1 MPGKTVHGSGAGLEQ
16 VWRVAIRRPEWY
28 RTKVDTLTLN
38 RWAGA
43 EAAEGQSVRKSTSA
57 GVSSPP
63 GLEMTDGTWVNGSLA
78 GPSPGPPLF
87 LFMFNDSDLNETL
100 FNSTN
105 ATDLEIPSGPSVA
118 GVLIPLIYII
128 VCIIGL
134 GGNTLVIHIVLHYS
148 KIESVTNIYILNL
161 AIADELFMLGLPFLA
176 VQNTLQSWPFGSF
189 MCRLV
194 MTVDSINQFT
204 SIFCLTVMSIDR
216 YLAVVHPIRS
226 SKWRHPQIAKVVNST
241 VWALSFLVVLPV
253 VIFAN
258 IQKAGGTCNIA
269 WPQPANIWRA
279 AFIIYTSTVGF
290 FCPLLIICLCYL
302 LIVFK
307 IRSSGKKVHATSTK
321 RRKSE
326 RKVTRMVVIVVAVF
340 VFCWLPFY
348 ALNILNLLV
357 SLPSEYQ
364 GLYYFVVVLSYA
376 NSCANPIVYCFLS
389 DNFKRGFRKALCR
402 STRKVENHEPME
414 RQQQQEEGRTALM
427 PRESLR
433 RAIRDEDDEEDVSEM
448 TEIYRIAQNGN
459 SSFQPQN
466 SQPPFSEKEETQGMT
481 EPSTP
486 EEKDMGGVLK
496 GADQVNGS
504 SLTVPLLLNGTKNGS
519 IKTLPEETQDQSNSL
534 EISYL

>member
-1 MPGKTVHGSGAGLEQ
+1 MRKSGEEEKTEGRQLKQQRDKSTGRGDASLPGEMS
-16 VWRVAIRRPEWY
+16 
-28 RTKVDTLTLN
+28 
-38 RWAGA
+38 A
-43 EAAEGQSVRKSTSA
+43 EAWENSSL
-57 GVSSPP
+57 VS
-63 GLEMTDGTWVNGSLA
+63 
-78 GPSPGPPLF
+78 PSPHL
-87 LFMFNDSDLNETL
+87 LMLNDSDLNDTL
-100 FNSTN
+100 FNATN
-105 ATDLEIPSGPSVA
+105 ATFLDVPSGPSVA
-118 GVLIPLIYII
+118 GVLIPLIYMV
-128 VCIIGL
+128 VCILGL

-161 AIADELFMLGLPFLA
+161 AIADELFMFGLPFLA
-176 VQNTLQSWPFGSF
+176 VQNTLQLWPFGSF

-226 SKWRHPQIAKVVNST
+226 SKWRRPQVAKVVNVT

-253 VIFAN
+253 VVFAN
-258 IQKAGGTCNIA
+258 IQKTGGTCNIA

-307 IRSSGKKVHATSTK
+307 IRSSGIKVHATSTK

-348 ALNILNLLV
+348 ALNIINLLV

-364 GLYYFVVVLSYA
+364 GLYYFVVVLGYA
-376 NSCANPIVYCFLS
+376 NSCANPIVYGFLS

-402 STRKVENHEPME
+402 STRKVENHEPAE
-414 RQQQQEEGRTALM
+414 RQLQREEGRRALM

-433 RAIRDEDDEEDVSEM
+433 RAVRDDNDNDDDDEVVSEM
-448 TEIYRIAQNGN
+448 TEIYRITQNGN
-459 SSFQPQN
+459 SSVQPQS
-466 SQPPFSEKEETQGMT
+466 SQLMFSERGAAATDLESPDRNGGDSKG
-481 EPSTP
+481 
-486 EEKDMGGVLK
+486 KDP
-496 GADQVNGS
+496 ANGS
-504 SLTVPLLLNGTKNGS
+504 SLTVPLLLNGAKNGS
-519 IKTLPEETQDQSNSL
+519 NKTLPEDNVDQSTSL

>member
-1 MPGKTVHGSGAGLEQ
+1 MDV
-16 VWRVAIRRPEWY
+16 
-28 RTKVDTLTLN
+28 
-38 RWAGA
+38 
-43 EAAEGQSVRKSTSA
+43 
-57 GVSSPP
+57 VSLP
-63 GLEMTDGTWVNGSLA
+63 GLEMTDETWENGSF
-78 GPSPGPPLF
+78 GSPTPILPLF
-87 LFMFNDSDLNETL
+87 LLMFNDSDLNET
-100 FNSTN
+100 FYNSTN
-105 ATDLEIPSGPSVA
+105 SLNASNSSVPSGPSVA

-226 SKWRHPQIAKVVNST
+226 SKWRRPQVAKTVNGT

-258 IQKAGGTCNIA
+258 IQKKGGTCNIA
-269 WPQPANIWRA
+269 WPQPANIWEA

-307 IRSSGKKVHATSTK
+307 VRSSGKKVHATSTK

-348 ALNILNLLV
+348 ALNIINLLV
-357 SLPSEYQ
+357 SLPPEYQ
-364 GLYYFVVVLSYA
+364 GLYYFVVVLGYA
-376 NSCANPIVYCFLS
+376 NSCANPIVYGFLS

-402 STRKVENHEPME
+402 STRKVESHEPME
-414 RQQQQEEGRTALM
+414 CQQQQKEGRAALM

-433 RAIRDEDDEEDVSEM
+433 RAIRDEEDDDDDDVSEM
-448 TEIYRIAQNGN
+448 TEIYRITQNGN
-459 SSFQPQN
+459 SSFQPQS
-466 SQPPFSEKEETQGMT
+466 SQPLLP
-481 EPSTP
+481 
-486 EEKDMGGVLK
+486 DK
-496 GADQVNGS
+496 GATPGATQLSSPDRKDKSGDIKGKDPANGS
-504 SLTVPLLLNGTKNGS
+504 TLTVPLLLNGTKNGN
-519 IKTLPEETQDQSNSL
+519 IKTLPEENLEQSTSL

>member
-1 MPGKTVHGSGAGLEQ
+1 MGDASL
-16 VWRVAIRRPEWY
+16 
-28 RTKVDTLTLN
+28 L
-38 RWAGA
+38 
-43 EAAEGQSVRKSTSA
+43 
-57 GVSSPP
+57 
-63 GLEMTDGTWVNGSLA
+63 GLEMTDGMWGNDSFA
-78 GPSPGPPLF
+78 GPSPGLPL
-87 LFMFNDSDLNETL
+87 LLLMFNDSDLNQTL
-100 FNSTN
+100 YNFNSSNCTN
-105 ATDLEIPSGPSVA
+105 ITDPDVSSGPSVA
-118 GVLIPLIYII
+118 GVLIPVIYII

-134 GGNTLVIHIVLHYS
+134 GGNTIVIHIVLHYS

-161 AIADELFMLGLPFLA
+161 AIADELFMLSLPFLA
-176 VQNTLQSWPFGSF
+176 VQNTMQSWPFGFF

-216 YLAVVHPIRS
+216 YLAVVHPIVS
-226 SKWRHPQIAKVVNST
+226 SKWRRPRVAKLVNGT

-258 IQKAGGTCNIA
+258 IQKAGGTCNIS
-269 WPQPANIWRA
+269 WPQPTNIWSA

-290 FCPLLIICLCYL
+290 FCPLLIICICYL

-307 IRSSGKKVHATSTK
+307 IRSSGKKVHATSVK

-348 ALNILNLLV
+348 VLNIINLLV
-357 SLPSEYQ
+357 SLPSDYQ
-364 GLYYFVVVLSYA
+364 GLYYFVVLLSYA
-376 NSCANPIVYCFLS
+376 NSCANPIVYGFLS

-414 RQQQQEEGRTALM
+414 RQQQQEEGRRALM

-433 RAIRDEDDEEDVSEM
+433 RAIGDEEEDDEEDVSEM
-448 TEIYRIAQNGN
+448 TEIYRIGQNGN
-459 SSFQPQN
+459 SSFQPQ
-466 SQPPFSEKEETQGMT
+466 SSRPLLSETTPGAT
-481 EPSTP
+481 ELPSP
-486 EEKDMGGVLK
+486 DKKDKAGDTK
-496 GADQVNGS
+496 GKDPVNGS
-504 SLTVPLLLNGTKNGS
+504 TLAAPSLLNGAKNGN
-519 IKTLPEETQDQSNSL
+519 IKFLPEENLEQSTSL

>member
-1 MPGKTVHGSGAGLEQ
+1 MADEM
-16 VWRVAIRRPEWY
+16 W
-28 RTKVDTLTLN
+28 DN
-38 RWAGA
+38 
-43 EAAEGQSVRKSTSA
+43 
-57 GVSSPP
+57 SSSFASPSSSLPP
-63 GLEMTDGTWVNGSLA
+63 
-78 GPSPGPPLF
+78 F
-87 LFMFNDSDLNETL
+87 LLMFNNTFFDSTL

-105 ATDLEIPSGPSVA
+105 STNSPSREDQGPGVA

-148 KIESVTNIYILNL
+148 KTESVTNIYILNL

-176 VQNTLQSWPFGSF
+176 VQNTLQFWPFGSF

-204 SIFCLTVMSIDR
+204 SIFCLTVMSVDR

-226 SKWRHPQIAKVVNST
+226 SKWRRPQVAKLVNGT

-258 IQKAGGTCNIA
+258 IQKAGSTCNIA
-269 WPQPANIWRA
+269 WPQPADIWRA

-321 RRKSE
+321 RKKSE

-348 ALNILNLLV
+348 ALNIINLLV
-357 SLPSEYQ
+357 SLPPEHQ
-364 GLYYFVVVLSYA
+364 GIYYFVVVLGYA
-376 NSCANPIVYCFLS
+376 NSCANPIVYGFLS

-402 STRKVENHEPME
+402 SSRKVESHEPAE
-414 RQQQQEEGRTALM
+414 YQRQQEARRRVLM

-433 RAIRDEDDEEDVSEM
+433 RAIRDEEEDEEEDVTEM
-448 TEIYRIAQNGN
+448 TEIYRIAQNCN
-459 SSFQPQN
+459 SN
-466 SQPPFSEKEETQGMT
+466 LQPPSLQALCLEKEAPPMAAESSSPEIKAKAGETNG
-481 EPSTP
+481 
-486 EEKDMGGVLK
+486 K
-496 GADQVNGS
+496 GPGPGPTLAVTS
-504 SLTVPLLLNGTKNGS
+504 LLNGAKQGS
-519 IKTLPEETQDQSNSL
+519 IQTLPEESMGKSTSM

>member
-1 MPGKTVHGSGAGLEQ
+1 MG
-16 VWRVAIRRPEWY
+16 
-28 RTKVDTLTLN
+28 DF
-38 RWAGA
+38 
-43 EAAEGQSVRKSTSA
+43 SVP
-57 GVSSPP
+57 V
-63 GLEMTDGTWVNGSLA
+63 LEMTDEMWENSSFA
-78 GPSPGPPLF
+78 SPSSGLPLC
-87 LFMFNDSDLNETL
+87 LLMFNNTVFNETL

-105 ATDLEIPSGPSVA
+105 CPNVTSPEDSGPSVA

-148 KIESVTNIYILNL
+148 KTESVTNIYILNL

-176 VQNTLQSWPFGSF
+176 VQNTLQFWPFGSF

-226 SKWRHPQIAKVVNST
+226 SKWRRPQVAKVVNGT

-269 WPQPANIWRA
+269 WPQPADIWRA

-348 ALNILNLLV
+348 ALNIINLLV

-364 GLYYFVVVLSYA
+364 GIYYFVIVLGYA
-376 NSCANPIVYCFLS
+376 NSCANPIVYGFLS

-402 STRKVENHEPME
+402 SSRKVENHEPME
-414 RQQQQEEGRTALM
+414 RQQQQAERRRVLM

-433 RAIRDEDDEEDVSEM
+433 RTIRNEEEDDDEDVSEM
-448 TEIYRIAQNGN
+448 TEIYRISQNGN
-459 SSFQPQN
+459 GSLQPQS
-466 SQPPFSEKEETQGMT
+466 SQTLFLE
-481 EPSTP
+481 
-486 EEKDMGGVLK
+486 K
-496 GADQVNGS
+496 GAAPGATELSSPEKKAKVVDANGKDPGNGPTLAVPSLVNGA
-504 SLTVPLLLNGTKNGS
+504 KNGS
-519 IKTLPEETQDQSNSL
+519 IKTLPEEPMEQSNSL

>member
-1 MPGKTVHGSGAGLEQ
+1 MADDMWEAGS
-16 VWRVAIRRPEWY
+16 
-28 RTKVDTLTLN
+28 
-38 RWAGA
+38 
-43 EAAEGQSVRKSTSA
+43 SA
-57 GVSSPP
+57 SP
-63 GLEMTDGTWVNGSLA
+63 S
-78 GPSPGPPLF
+78 SPGPPL
-87 LFMFNDSDLNETL
+87 LLLMFNSSDVNEML
-100 FNSTN
+100 YISNSSN
-105 ATDLEIPSGPSVA
+105 SSNCTDPDVPSGPSVA
-118 GVLIPLIYII
+118 GVLIPLIYIV
-128 VCIIGL
+128 VCIVGL

-161 AIADELFMLGLPFLA
+161 AIADELFMLSLPFLA
-176 VQNTLQSWPFGSF
+176 VQNTLQSWPFGLF

-204 SIFCLTVMSIDR
+204 SIFCLTVMTIDR
-216 YLAVVHPIRS
+216 YLAVVHPIVS
-226 SKWRHPQIAKVVNST
+226 SRWRRPQWAKVVNGT

-258 IQKAGGTCNIA
+258 IQKAGGTCNIS
-269 WPQPANIWRA
+269 WPQPTDIWSA
-279 AFIIYTSTVGF
+279 AFIVYTSTVGF

-326 RKVTRMVVIVVAVF
+326 RKVTRMVVIIVAVF

-348 ALNILNLLV
+348 ALNIINLVV
-357 SLPSEYQ
+357 SLPSDYQ

-376 NSCANPIVYCFLS
+376 NSCANPIVYGFLS

-414 RQQQQEEGRTALM
+414 RQQPREEGRRALM

-433 RAIRDEDDEEDVSEM
+433 RVIGDEEDEEDEDVSEM

-459 SSFQPQN
+459 SSFQPQ
-466 SQPPFSEKEETQGMT
+466 SSRQLLSERGPTPGAAEL
-481 EPSTP
+481 PSP
-486 EEKDMGGVLK
+486 DNKDKAGDASGK
-496 GADQVNGS
+496 DPANGS
-504 SLTVPLLLNGTKNGS
+504 TLTVPLLLNGAKNGNV
-519 IKTLPEETQDQSNSL
+519 KTLPEENLDQSTSL

>member
-1 MPGKTVHGSGAGLEQ
+1 MGD
-16 VWRVAIRRPEWY
+16 I
-28 RTKVDTLTLN
+28 
-38 RWAGA
+38 
-43 EAAEGQSVRKSTSA
+43 SVPR
-57 GVSSPP
+57 
-63 GLEMTDGTWVNGSLA
+63 LEMMDEMWENGSFA
-78 GPSPGPPLF
+78 SPSPGLPLF
-87 LFMFNDSDLNETL
+87 LLMFNDSILNETL
-100 FNSTN
+100 SNSTN
-105 ATDLEIPSGPSVA
+105 STVTDVSSGLSVA

-161 AIADELFMLGLPFLA
+161 AIADELFMLGMPFLA
-176 VQNTLQSWPFGSF
+176 VQNTLKMWPFGPF

-226 SKWRHPQIAKVVNST
+226 SKWRRPQVAKIVNGT

-258 IQKAGGTCNIA
+258 IEKAGGTCNIA
-269 WPQPANIWRA
+269 WPQPAKIWMA

-348 ALNILNLLV
+348 ALNIINQLV
-357 SLPSEYQ
+357 SLPIEYD
-364 GLYYFVVVLSYA
+364 GLYYFVVVLGYA
-376 NSCANPIVYCFLS
+376 NSCANPIVYGFMS
-389 DNFKRGFRKALCR
+389 ENFKRGFRKALCR

-414 RQQQQEEGRTALM
+414 RQQQQKEEGRRALM

-433 RAIRDEDDEEDVSEM
+433 RGIRVEEDDDEEDVSEM

-459 SSFQPQN
+459 SNFQTES
-466 SQPPFSEKEETQGMT
+466 SQPLFSEKGATPATT
-481 EPSTP
+481 ELSSPDN
-486 EEKDMGGVLK
+486 KDIRNDPK
-496 GADQVNGS
+496 GKDPVNGS
-504 SLTVPLLLNGTKNGS
+504 TLTVPLLLNGAKNGS
-519 IKTLPEETQDQSNSL
+519 IKTLPEENLEQSTSL

>member
-1 MPGKTVHGSGAGLEQ
+1 MSGDSRL
-16 VWRVAIRRPEWY
+16 R
-28 RTKVDTLTLN
+28 
-38 RWAGA
+38 
-43 EAAEGQSVRKSTSA
+43 
-57 GVSSPP
+57 
-63 GLEMTDGTWVNGSLA
+63 LEMTAETWENGSFA
-78 GPSPGPPLF
+78 SPSPGLPLF
-87 LFMFNDSDLNETL
+87 LLMFNDSDLNETL

-105 ATDLEIPSGPSVA
+105 STAPDASSGPSVA

-226 SKWRHPQIAKVVNST
+226 SKWRRPQVAKVVNGT
-241 VWALSFLVVLPV
+241 VWAFSFLVVMPV
-253 VIFAN
+253 VVFAN

-348 ALNILNLLV
+348 ALNIINLLV
-357 SLPSEYQ
+357 SLPSDYQ
-364 GLYYFVVVLSYA
+364 GLYYFVVVLGYA
-376 NSCANPIVYCFLS
+376 NSCANPIVYGFLS

-414 RQQQQEEGRTALM
+414 HQQQEEGRRALM

-433 RAIRDEDDEEDVSEM
+433 RVIRDEEDDEEDVSEM
-448 TEIYRIAQNGN
+448 TEIYRITQNGN
-459 SSFQPQN
+459 SSFKPQS
-466 SQPPFSEKEETQGMT
+466 SQQLFSEKGATPGAT
-481 EPSTP
+481 ELSTP
-486 EEKDMGGVLK
+486 DKNDNAGDAKVKES
-496 GADQVNGS
+496 VNGS
-504 SLTVPLLLNGTKNGS
+504 TLTVPLLLNGAKNGT
-519 IKTLPEETQDQSNSL
+519 IKTLPEENLEQSTSL

>member
-1 MPGKTVHGSGAGLEQ
+1 MTAEEMPENGSS
-16 VWRVAIRRPEWY
+16 
-28 RTKVDTLTLN
+28 
-38 RWAGA
+38 AGA
-43 EAAEGQSVRKSTSA
+43 
-57 GVSSPP
+57 
-63 GLEMTDGTWVNGSLA
+63 LL
-78 GPSPGPPLF
+78 L
-87 LFMFNDSDLNETL
+87 LLFNDSDLNQTL

-105 ATDLEIPSGPSVA
+105 SSSPDAPPGPSVA
-118 GVLIPLIYII
+118 GVLIPLIYIV
-128 VCIIGL
+128 VCAIGL

-226 SKWRHPQIAKVVNST
+226 SKWRRPLVAKVVNGT

-258 IQKAGGTCNIA
+258 IQKEGGTCNIA

-290 FCPLLIICLCYL
+290 FGPLLIICLCYL

-348 ALNILNLLV
+348 ALNIINLLV

-364 GLYYFVVVLSYA
+364 GLYYFVVVLGYA

-414 RQQQQEEGRTALM
+414 RQKKEGRSAIR

-433 RAIRDEDDEEDVSEM
+433 RAVRDGEDEEEEDASEM
-448 TEIYRIAQNGN
+448 NEIYRIAQNGN
-459 SSFQPQN
+459 GLQPQS
-466 SQPPFSEKEETQGMT
+466 SQPLLSDKAA
-481 EPSTP
+481 TP
-486 EEKDMGGVLK
+486 GAAAAAELSSPDGKDEAGDPK
-496 GADQVNGS
+496 GKDAANGS
-504 SLTVPLLLNGTKNGS
+504 TLTVPLLLNGSKKGS
-519 IKTLPEETQDQSNSL
+519 IKTLPEESLDQSTSL

>member
-1 MPGKTVHGSGAGLEQ
+1 MTADEMPESGSS
-16 VWRVAIRRPEWY
+16 
-28 RTKVDTLTLN
+28 
-38 RWAGA
+38 AGA
-43 EAAEGQSVRKSTSA
+43 L
-57 GVSSPP
+57 P
-63 GLEMTDGTWVNGSLA
+63 GLPA
-78 GPSPGPPLF
+78 F
-87 LFMFNDSDLNETL
+87 LLMFNDSGLNQTL
-100 FNSTN
+100 FNATN
-105 ATDLEIPSGPSVA
+105 SSSPDAAPGPSVA

-128 VCIIGL
+128 VCVIGL

-176 VQNTLQSWPFGSF
+176 VQNTLQAWPFGSF

-226 SKWRHPQIAKVVNST
+226 SKWRRPLVAKVVNGT

-290 FCPLLIICLCYL
+290 FGPLLIICLCYL

-348 ALNILNLLV
+348 GLNIINLLV

-364 GLYYFVVVLSYA
+364 GLYYFVVVLGYA

-414 RQQQQEEGRTALM
+414 RQKKEGRLAIR

-433 RAIRDEDDEEDVSEM
+433 RAVRDEEDEEEEDVSEM
-448 TEIYRIAQNGN
+448 NEIYRIAQNGN
-459 SSFQPQN
+459 GGLRPQS
-466 SQPPFSEKEETQGMT
+466 SQPLLPGNAASPAAAAAPGG
-481 EPSTP
+481 
-486 EEKDMGGVLK
+486 KDEAGDLK
-496 GADQVNGS
+496 GKDEANGS
-504 SLTVPLLLNGTKNGS
+504 TLTVPLLLSGSKNGS
-519 IKTLPEETQDQSNSL
+519 IKTLPEEALDQSTSL

>member
-1 MPGKTVHGSGAGLEQ
+1 MGDVPLPGIGTDEMWENSSLASSSPKLPFLLMFSDNILN
-16 VWRVAIRRPEWY
+16 
-28 RTKVDTLTLN
+28 DTLLN
-38 RWAGA
+38 
-43 EAAEGQSVRKSTSA
+43 T
-57 GVSSPP
+57 
-63 GLEMTDGTWVNGSLA
+63 T
-78 GPSPGPPLF
+78 
-87 LFMFNDSDLNETL
+87 
-100 FNSTN
+100 NSTLP
-105 ATDLEIPSGPSVA
+105 DVSSGPSVA
-118 GVLIPLIYII
+118 AVLIPLIYIV

-176 VQNTLQSWPFGSF
+176 IQNTLQSWPFGSF

-226 SKWRHPQIAKVVNST
+226 SKWRRPQVAKVVNGT
-241 VWALSFLVVLPV
+241 IWALSFLVVLPV

-269 WPQPANIWRA
+269 WPQPENIWSTV
-279 AFIIYTSTVGF
+279 FIVYTSTVGF

-348 ALNILNLLV
+348 ALNIINLLV
-357 SLPSEYQ
+357 SLPSEYH
-364 GLYYFVVVLSYA
+364 GLYYFVVVLGYA
-376 NSCANPIVYCFLS
+376 NSCANPIVYGFLS

-402 STRKVENHEPME
+402 STRKVENLEPMGH
-414 RQQQQEEGRTALM
+414 QPQQEEGRRALM

-433 RAIRDEDDEEDVSEM
+433 RGIRDEEDDDLEDVSEM
-448 TEIYRIAQNGN
+448 TEIYRIAENGN
-459 SSFQPQN
+459 SN
-466 SQPPFSEKEETQGMT
+466 SQRQSSLPFHSEKEATPGATELTLPGTRDKAGEIAGKDPDNGM
-481 EPSTP
+481 SQ
-486 EEKDMGGVLK
+486 
-496 GADQVNGS
+496 A
-504 SLTVPLLLNGTKNGS
+504 VPLLLNGLQNGS
-519 IKTLPEETQDQSNSL
+519 IKTLPEDNFEQNASL